1 MAHLLKEGVSL
12 GTDDGLLLKK
22 GVSLGT
28 DDGYWSTMHLYAI
41 MFQEILFFFL
51 EAKCITMSCP
61 SPSDLMHQVKIQPG
75 SAALFIIIISKTLN
89 RTLVPDTKCKLI
101 QNPTIL
107 YIPHILE
114 SRSEITWITKQKHIM
129 KFFY

>member
-1 MAHLLKEGVSL
+1 MVLKEGVSLGTYVGLLLKEGVSL

-28 DDGYWSTMHLYAI
+28 DDGYWSTMDLYAI

-89 RTLVPDTKCKLI
+89 RTLKELILCYNILDTV
-101 QNPTIL
+101 
-107 YIPHILE
+107 
-114 SRSEITWITKQKHIM
+114 SS
-129 KFFY
+129 

>member
-51 EAKCITMSCP
+51 EAKCITMSCESKMKLKFEISTRYQMQIDTEP
-61 SPSDLMHQVKIQPG
+61 NN
-75 SAALFIIIISKTLN
+75 IIHTAHT
-89 RTLVPDTKCKLI
+89 REP
-101 QNPTIL
+101 Q
-107 YIPHILE
+107 
-114 SRSEITWITKQKHIM
+114 
-129 KFFY
+129 